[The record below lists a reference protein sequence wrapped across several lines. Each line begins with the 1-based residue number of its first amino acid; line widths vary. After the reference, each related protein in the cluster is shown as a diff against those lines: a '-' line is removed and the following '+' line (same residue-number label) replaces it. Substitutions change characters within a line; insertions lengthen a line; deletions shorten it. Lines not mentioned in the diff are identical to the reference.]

1 VEKLELSELKFPA
14 MRDELI
20 SYLQGLSSAEYQ
32 YNAWVARADPVLAY
46 DEFNYVVH
54 FLYDDTDL
62 ATDADSWVGL
72 IFRGE
77 SEALAISEV
86 VRSLDVIFEKYGTA
100 LSDAEYLTKPEWAY
114 VIESSKH
121 ALLELS

>member
-1 VEKLELSELKFPA
+1 MEKLELSELKFPA

-20 SYLQGLSSAEYQ
+20 SYLLGLSNAEYQ
-32 YNAWVARADPVLAY
+32 YNAWVARADPDLAY

-72 IFRGE
+72 IFREG

-114 VIESSKH
+114 VIESSKN

>member
-1 VEKLELSELKFPA
+1 MKKLELSELKFPA
-14 MRDELI
+14 MRNELI
-20 SYLQGLSSAEYQ
+20 SCLLGLSSAKYQ
-32 YNAWVARADPVLAY
+32 YNAWVERANPDLAY

-72 IFRGE
+72 IFRGG
-77 SEALAISEV
+77 SEALAVSEV
-86 VRSLDVIFEKYGTA
+86 VRRLDVIFEKYGTA
-100 LSDAEYLTKPEWAY
+100 LSDAEYLTKPEWIY
-114 VIESSKH
+114 VIESSKN

>member
-1 VEKLELSELKFPA
+1 
-14 MRDELI
+14 M
-20 SYLQGLSSAEYQ
+20 
-32 YNAWVARADPVLAY
+32 
-46 DEFNYVVH
+46 H

-100 LSDAEYLTKPEWAY
+100 LSDAEYLKKPEWAY